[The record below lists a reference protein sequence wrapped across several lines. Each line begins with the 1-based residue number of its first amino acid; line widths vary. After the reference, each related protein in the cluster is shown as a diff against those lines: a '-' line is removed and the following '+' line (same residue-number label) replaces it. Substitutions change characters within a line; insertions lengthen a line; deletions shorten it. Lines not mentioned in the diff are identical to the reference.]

1 MARVVFQVVLAA
13 GMTTAVP
20 FLHRERSVTLGA
32 RTGLRKGEHR
42 KDRANHMVLVDE
54 QRDGAHGAREPG
66 QVPPP
71 LHLDFARIGW
81 LRCFMVLALGRG
93 RVPVV
98 DYRQVCLGL
107 QPLARLVHELYM
119 VE

>member
-1 MARVVFQVVLAA
+1 M
-13 GMTTAVP
+13 
-20 FLHRERSVTLGA
+20 
-32 RTGLRKGEHR
+32 RKGEHR
-42 KDRANHMVLVDE
+42 KGRANHLVLVDV
-54 QRDGAHGAREPG
+54 QRDGADGALEPG

-81 LRCFMVLALGRG
+81 LWCFMVLAPERE

-98 DYRQVCLGL
+98 VYRQVCLGL
-107 QPLARLVHELYM
+107 QPLARLVYDLYV